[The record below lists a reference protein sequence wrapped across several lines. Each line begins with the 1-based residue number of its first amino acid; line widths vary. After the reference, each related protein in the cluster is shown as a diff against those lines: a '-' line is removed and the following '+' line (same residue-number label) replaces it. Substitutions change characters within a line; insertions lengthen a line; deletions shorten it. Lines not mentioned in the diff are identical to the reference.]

1 MALDPFFQQGM
12 NAWTARNQAQS
23 DRASKL
29 NQLAQAG
36 QMKDLLQRTGHQQKM
51 AEGKQ
56 TGQFNLEN
64 TFAGHG
70 LAGQKAAEVLGI
82 PMSSATDNVSNALR
96 ALRDA
101 GNLQKIGAG
110 AGSLA
115 EQTGQY
121 IDDPV
126 GMLKGLGST
135 FTADTPGSIVRAT
148 KMGPVQAAAEDT
160 EKRTFMDL
168 PGGGRVWGM
177 MGQSTQKRSAK
188 GKATT
193 PGKAAQDVRET
204 LDLLRT
210 KGTVTSYKEGVSRKT
225 GKPLFRV
232 VYSNG
237 RTADLDDRGKPIKK
251 TK

>member
-12 NAWTARNQAQS
+12 NAWTARNQAQG

-82 PMSSATDNVSNALR
+82 PMSSATDNVPNALR

-110 AGSLA
+110 AGDLA
-115 EQTGQY
+115 QQTGQY
-121 IDDPV
+121 INNPL
-126 GMLKGLGST
+126 GMLQGIRST
-135 FTADTPGSIVRAT
+135 FKQGIPGA
-148 KMGPVQAAAEDT
+148 QLAAAAGNAGKVQDVTNYITLPDGRRVPSPITKVTTSTKVKPTSQTLTAAQQHVQNVMEKLKQQGHTIKTAKSKKLGRVFVATDSGG
-160 EKRTFMDL
+160 KRT
-168 PGGGRVWGM
+168 
-177 MGQSTQKRSAK
+177 
-188 GKATT
+188 
-193 PGKAAQDVRET
+193 
-204 LDLLRT
+204 
-210 KGTVTSYKEGVSRKT
+210 
-225 GKPLFRV
+225 
-232 VYSNG
+232 VYSAEDG
-237 RTADLDDRGKPIKK
+237 RLLGTW
-251 TK
+251 